1 MKGREM
7 KRAAKE
13 TRVRAGDPGG
23 GGSGSGGGGG
33 GGGGWWLPATR
44 TGERNGESTGKR
56 RLAAN

>member
-1 MKGREM
+1 M

-23 GGSGSGGGGG
+23 GSSGSGGGGGGG

>member
-1 MKGREM
+1 M

-23 GGSGSGGGGG
+23 GA
-33 GGGGWWLPATR
+33 GGGGWWLQATR
-44 TGERNGESTGKR
+44 TRERNGESTGER